1 MSTKCSKCNKEFDR
15 GKLVF
20 SDKNKPSWVCEDC
33 LGFKVKGH
41 NDWVPQ
47 RIKDERQKFKRDL
60 IQPYREGEFSKEFK
74 EAYPKQTAGMVKDG
88 AITKDQAGNAK
99 EVWK

>member
-1 MSTKCSKCNKEFDR
+1 MSKCFNCNQDFERGKFSPDR
-15 GKLVF
+15 G
-20 SDKNKPSWVCEDC
+20 WICEDC
-33 LGFKVKGH
+33 LGYKIKGH

-47 RIKDERQKFKRDL
+47 RIKDDRQKFKRDL

-74 EAYPKQTAGMVKDG
+74 EAYPSQAKEMLKSGT
-88 AITKDQAGNAK
+88 ITKDQYKGAK